1 MLFEKTTRT
10 ALDEELTKS
19 QVFERQFIDLELE
32 KKEFSEK
39 YPIIQKNSFLLTVLF
54 IFGIMTI
61 NEKFIE

>member
-10 ALDEELTKS
+10 SLDEELTKS